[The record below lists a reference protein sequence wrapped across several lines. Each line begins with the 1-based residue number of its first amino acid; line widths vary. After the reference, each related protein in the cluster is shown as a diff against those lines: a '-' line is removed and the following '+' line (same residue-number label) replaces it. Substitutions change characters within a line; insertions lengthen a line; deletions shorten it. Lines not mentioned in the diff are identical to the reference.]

1 MEETGKQD
9 KRFKYWNEELR
20 LAKKRDD
27 RWLKQADACVKLYEG
42 EKEAENSFNILYAN
56 TETLLPSCYNQ
67 LPRAVVERRYRD
79 KDPLAKASAET
90 LQRTLQYLMD
100 TNSTEHCS
108 LHTVFQQAVLGAL
121 VPGRGVTR
129 FHYEPTFESVPES
142 LGDEEKDD
150 DGKEREGAPEA
161 EGDALFPD
169 AERTEKVVKE
179 TIYAEDWDYAKFR
192 MGYATSW
199 SKVPWIAYEHA
210 MTKEDFEAN
219 FGKGAAEN
227 VEFDTKK
234 KDTDDEVSEDEAHNE
249 GSDPTVCVW
258 EIWHKASR
266 KVIFL
271 CEKADEPII
280 EEREDPYGLTGFYSC
295 CPPLQFLLKKSGMVP
310 TPIYKLYEQQA
321 KELNR
326 ITQRINRVLN
336 AMKVRGFYD
345 GSIQGLKELL
355 QSDDNTLI
363 AAKNVAALQDGKNL
377 ANSIWLMPLNELI
390 VVLQQLM
397 MGREQCKN
405 TIYEI
410 TGISDIMRGDTNA
423 SETFGAQNLKS
434 QWGTLRLQ
442 RIQTLVQEYCR
453 QGLQIMADLAAQFFS
468 LETFAGMTNLDF
480 ATPEEVQQAQQMQQQ
495 IQQMQLQMQAQAG
508 MQPPSP
514 GGQPPMA
521 PPPVPPQ
528 VQQAMMQVQ
537 ATLAKPKW
545 EEVLALL
552 KDDTLRCYRID
563 IETNSTINPKNKE
576 QQQVMTEAMTAL
588 GTMYQSFGPAVQSGG
603 LPLGALK
610 AMTLAVMR
618 RFEFGKEVEDALEQ
632 MPDKLPQAQGPDP
645 KQVEAQQKE
654 MQKKEQELQKQAQD
668 IEKGKQELAAQQEK
682 LTALVEKAKERMA
695 LQQDKQQSDVE
706 MMIEKALMKIEQ
718 LLMKNA
724 LEVDSKIQGV
734 NMQREA
740 DAKVEQRVAGEKQ
753 KNEARVQQQQKAQGD
768 ARLSAAVQEVAKGT
782 QLTQQAIAGI
792 MEQLVQMGRPRKIT
806 VGRDADG
813 NMTDIV
819 SH

>member
-142 LGDEEKDD
+142 VGDEEEDD
-150 DGKEREGAPEA
+150 DSKKREGSPEA

-169 AERTEKVVKE
+169 SERAEKVVKE
-179 TIYAEDWDYAKFR
+179 TIYAEDWDYSKFR
-192 MGYATSW
+192 MGYAQSW
-199 SKVPWIAYEHA
+199 SKVPWIAFEHA

-219 FGKGAAEN
+219 FGKGSAET
-227 VEFDTKK
+227 VEFDTRKK
-234 KDTDDEVSEDEAHNE
+234 ELDNEVSEDEAHNE

-258 EIWHKASR
+258 EIWHKATR
-266 KVIFL
+266 KIIFL

-397 MGREQCKN
+397 MGREQCKS

-480 ATPEEVQQAQQMQQQ
+480 ATPEEVRQAQQMQ
-495 IQQMQLQMQAQAG
+495 M
-508 MQPPSP
+508 
-514 GGQPPMA
+514 
-521 PPPVPPQ
+521 Q
-528 VQQAMMQVQ
+528 VQQMMMQMQQQVAMQPQLPGGPPPAPLQPPPQMQQAMQQVQ
-537 ATLAKPKW
+537 MILAKPKW
-545 EEVLALL
+545 SDVLELL
-552 KDDTLRCYRID
+552 RDDTLRCYRID

-576 QQQVMTEAMTAL
+576 QQQVMTEAMMAL
-588 GTMYQSFGPAVQSGG
+588 GQMYQSFGPAVQSGG

-618 RFEFGKEVEDALEQ
+618 RFEFGKEVEDALEM
-632 MPDKLPQAQGPDP
+632 MPDQLPQAKGPDP
-645 KQVEAQQKE
+645 KQVEAMQKE
-654 MQKKEQELQKQAQD
+654 MQQKDAELQKAAQEL
-668 IEKGKQELAAQQEK
+668 EKGKQEIAMQQEQMRMT
-682 LTALVEKAKERMA
+682 LEAAKERMA
-695 LQQDKQQSDVE
+695 MDQDKQQAELE
-706 MMIEKALMKIEQ
+706 MIVEKALMKVEQ
-718 LLMKNA
+718 LLQKNTI
-724 LEVDSKIQGV
+724 EVEGKLQGV
-734 NMQREA
+734 AVQREA

-753 KNEARVQQQQKAQGD
+753 KNEARVQQQQRIQSD
-768 ARLSAAVQEVAKGT
+768 ARLSQAIQTVAQGT
-782 QLTQQAIAGI
+782 QLTQQAIEGI
-792 MEQLVQMGRPRKIT
+792 MQQLAALTKPRKLT
-806 VGRDADG
+806 VGRDAEG
-813 NMTDIV
+813 NMTNLSV
-819 SH
+819 N